1 VTNCSLI
8 VGSSQTI
15 LDSTTTTFFLKSG
28 QLIGDE
34 CFKLTAFAAGADIT
48 GAMQVTVTDSPNDPS
63 VADAGSDQAAVVD
76 ETVEFNGSGSTD
88 PDGTI
93 VSYDWDFGDGGTGT
107 GVATTHEYSSPA
119 TYTVTLTVTDDGG
132 ANDPDTMTVTVT
144 EESPTN
150 TIHVDSIDM
159 NLNSAWQGQIYYA
172 TAKVTIVDAT
182 GSPVGGATVSGHWED
197 ATNDQDFGVTGYTG
211 QTPNLRSDI
220 RWQRS
225 TPSGTTFTFVV
236 DGVTKDEWSYNPDA
250 NEETEDDVTVP

>member
-1 VTNCSLI
+1 
-8 VGSSQTI
+8 
-15 LDSTTTTFFLKSG
+15 
-28 QLIGDE
+28 
-34 CFKLTAFAAGADIT
+34 
-48 GAMQVTVTDSPNDPS
+48 VTDSPNDPS